1 MSIAQ
6 GIATGYN
13 LVQGTKQFN
22 ENARLREKQLAD
34 NAAYREQSLGL
45 QQQQIQDLAQ
55 YRADNLALQEKIA
68 GMEDTYKT
76 LKLQG
81 DIADDKRDDA
91 IALAGVE
98 VAKTQ
103 R

>member
-6 GIATGYN
+6 GLISGYN

-45 QQQQIQDLAQ
+45 QQQQI
-55 YRADNLALQEKIA
+55 
-68 GMEDTYKT
+68 KT
-76 LKLQG
+76 LPSIEPTILRCRKKSP
-81 DIADDKRDDA
+81 AWKTPTKR
-91 IALAGVE
+91 
-98 VAKTQ
+98 
-103 R
+103 